1 MSKTGK
7 KKLDSVEVIDTST
20 LSKKELYDLNKKKK
34 EEKNKKTSDKKK
46 KHKKKNNSNLGARI
60 FAIIMLILMIAS
72 IFAGA
77 FAYII

>member
-1 MSKTGK
+1 MAKNNK
-7 KKLDSVEVIDTST
+7 KKVKTEEVIDTST

-34 EEKNKKTSDKKK
+34 EQKQKKCDKKK
-46 KHKKKNNSNLGARI
+46 KHKKKNTSNLGARI

-77 FAYII
+77 LAYIS